1 MPAVDEPSVGDLRRR
16 LSDLTLRD
24 EHRLQRR
31 LAKVSRVAD
40 DAARGKALAAL
51 LEEIAAAER
60 RVAARRAAVP
70 DITYPPALP
79 VSARRED
86 LLAAI
91 AAHQVTIV
99 AGETGSGKTTQLP
112 KLCLELGRGV
122 RGLIGHTQPRRLAAR
137 TVADRIADELGVE
150 LGTTVGYAIRFQ
162 DRTRDDTLVQLMTD
176 GLLLARIDRDPLLRA
191 YDTIIVDEAHERSLN
206 IDFLLGYL
214 KRILPKRPDL
224 KLIVTSA
231 TIDPEQFSRHFDDAP
246 IVEVSGRTYPVEVR
260 YRPAELDPADGE
272 ETLERDQVTAIG
284 DAIAELQG
292 EAPGDVLVFLS
303 GEREIRD
310 TADALRGRF
319 ADRLEILPLYAR
331 LSSAEQQKVFQPGRG
346 RRVVLATN
354 VAETSLTVPGI
365 RYVVDPGTAR
375 ISRYSARLKV
385 QRLPIEP
392 ISQASANQ
400 RSGRCGRTSDGIAI
414 RLYGED
420 DFAERPR
427 FTDPEILRT
436 SLAGVILQAAA
447 AGMGP
452 LEDFPFLD
460 PPDRR
465 QVRDGVNLLTELGAL
480 DAAGALTPLGRRLAR
495 LPVDPRLGRMVLEA
509 DRRGCAEEV
518 IVIAAG
524 LSIQDPRERPA
535 EHRQAA
541 DEQHARFADERS
553 DFLAYLNLWR
563 YAREQQQALSGSA
576 FRRRCRKE
584 YLHHLRIRE
593 WQDLVAQLRRAA
605 KEVGVKRNQTPAE
618 PDDIHRAL
626 LAGLLS
632 HIGLYDARRR
642 EYQGARGARFSIFP
656 GSVLARKSPTWVM
669 AAELVETSR
678 LFAREV
684 ARIEPA
690 WIEPLAG
697 HLVTRAVED
706 PRWDEQRAQA
716 VATERVTLYGLPIVA
731 GRRVALARFDPATA
745 RALFL
750 RKALVER
757 TWDGRHAFLAEND
770 RIVREVE
777 ALEDRLRRRDLLV
790 GDDELVAFFDER
802 VPPEIA
808 SARDFDRWWK
818 TAKRDTPD
826 LLTYTG
832 PLLIR
837 PEAAASLD
845 AGGRPS
851 KWRQGDLEL
860 ALTYRFAPGEPD
872 DGVTVHV
879 PIDDL
884 PRLRPAG
891 FEWLVPAMRLE
902 LVTALLRGLPK
913 EQRRALAPV
922 PDSAAAVLE
931 RLPARG
937 EPLRDALSREL
948 AAARAVRVAPAAWAF
963 DALPPHLRVT
973 FRAEDR
979 DGNPVD
985 QDKDL
990 EALQQRLAPKLREE
1004 LAAITVDIERTGL
1017 TGWPDEDPPRIVALP
1032 GTSGAIEAYPAL
1044 ADEGPDRQS
1053 VGVRVFDT
1061 RAAQAAAQHRAV
1073 RRLLLLELPSPAKH
1087 VRAGLRGAAQLTL
1100 ATAPHGSLD
1109 AVLADAT
1116 ACAVDALID
1125 HGGGVPWDAA
1135 AYAALREHVGARLPA
1150 ATAQVTDWLVRILD
1164 ADRDVQRMLDERGA
1178 PALADIR
1185 EDVHRQ
1191 LGRLVYPGFLAPTG
1205 AQRLPDVVRY
1215 LHGAAVRLEH
1225 LPDTAASDR
1234 DRMRAIGELEVAYRD
1249 RVARLRHGTPRPV
1262 PLTEARW
1269 AIEELRIAQ
1278 LAPGVK
1284 ASGVASAKRVRKLLA
1299 AAG

>member
-1 MPAVDEPSVGDLRRR
+1 MASPDVTDLRPR
-16 LSDLTLRD
+16 LAELTLRD
-24 EHRLQRR
+24 EHRLRRR
-31 LAKVSRVAD
+31 LDKVRRIGDD
-40 DAARGKALAAL
+40 DARGAGLTAL
-51 LEEIAAAER
+51 LAELDAAER
-60 RVAARRAAVP
+60 RVTQRREAVP
-70 DITYPPALP
+70 PVSYPEALP
-79 VSARRED
+79 VSARREE
-86 LLAAI
+86 LLEVI
-91 AAHQVTIV
+91 AANQVTIV

-137 TVADRIADELGVE
+137 TVADRIAEELGVP
-150 LGTTVGYAIRFQ
+150 LGSAVGYAIRFQ

-176 GLLLARIDRDPLLRA
+176 GLLLAQIDRDPLLRR
-191 YDTIIVDEAHERSLN
+191 YDTLIVDEAHERSLN

-224 KLIVTSA
+224 KVIVTSA
-231 TIDPEQFSRHFDDAP
+231 TIDPEQFSRHFGDAP
-246 IVEVSGRTYPVEVR
+246 IVEVSGRTFPVEVR
-260 YRPAELDPADGE
+260 YRPVELDPADGE

-284 DAIAELQG
+284 DAVEELQRA
-292 EAPGDVLVFLS
+292 APGDTLVFLS

-319 ADRLEILPLYAR
+319 GDTLEILPLYAR
-331 LSSAEQQKVFQPGRG
+331 LSSAEQQRVFQAHTQ

-414 RLYGED
+414 RLYSED
-420 DFAERPR
+420 DFAERPP

-447 AGMGP
+447 LGLGSI
-452 LEDFPFLD
+452 EDFPFME
-460 PPDRR
+460 PPDAR
-465 QVRDGVNLLTELGAL
+465 QVRDGVLLLTELGAL
-480 DAAGALTPLGRRLAR
+480 DRAGELTGLGRKLAR
-495 LPVDPRLGRMVLEA
+495 LPVDPRMARMVLEA
-509 DRRGCAEEV
+509 GERGCADEV
-518 IVIAAG
+518 IVIAAA

-563 YAREQQQALSGSA
+563 YVGEQQRALSGSA

-584 YLHHLRIRE
+584 YLHYLRIRE

-605 KEVGVKRNQTPAE
+605 KEVGVRRNQQPAE
-618 PDDIHRAL
+618 PAEIHRAL
-626 LAGLLS
+626 LSGLLS
-632 HIGLYDARRR
+632 HVGLLDVRRR
-642 EYQGARGARFSIFP
+642 EFQGARGARFALFP
-656 GSVLARKSPTWVM
+656 GSVLAKKPPTWVM

-678 LFAREV
+678 LFART
-684 ARIEPA
+684 AAKIEPR
-690 WIEPLAG
+690 WIEPLAE
-697 HLVTRAVED
+697 HLVTRTVEE
-706 PRWDEQRAQA
+706 PRWEARRGQV
-716 VATERVTLYGLPIVA
+716 VATERVSLYGLPIVS
-731 GRRVALARFDPATA
+731 GRAVPYARTDPAWA
-745 RALFL
+745 RAIFL

-757 TWDGRHAFLAEND
+757 DWPSHHAFLEEND
-770 RIVREVE
+770 RIIREVE

-790 GDDELVAFFDER
+790 DDDTLVAFFDAR
-802 VPPEIA
+802 VPADVA
-808 SARDFDRWWK
+808 SGRDFDRWWK
-818 TAKRDTPD
+818 DARRADPD
-826 LLTYTG
+826 LLTYDG

-837 PEAAASLD
+837 PEAAASLQ

-851 KWRQGDLEL
+851 RWRQGDLEL
-860 ALTYRFAPGEPD
+860 ALSYKFAPGEAD

-879 PIDDL
+879 PIEDL
-884 PRLRPAG
+884 PRLRAAG

-902 LVTALLRGLPK
+902 LITALLRALPK
-913 EQRRALAPV
+913 DQRRALAPV
-922 PDSAAAVLE
+922 ADVAQDVLE
-931 RLPARG
+931 RLPSRG

-948 AAARAVRVAPAAWAF
+948 AAARGVRVAPGAWDLAG
-963 DALPPHLRVT
+963 LPAHLRVT

-979 DGNPVD
+979 DGRPLD

-990 EALQQRLAPKLREE
+990 KALQERLAPTLREE
-1004 LAAITVDIERTGL
+1004 LAAITVDVEETGL
-1017 TGWPDEDPPRIVALP
+1017 TGWPDEDPPRTVELP
-1032 GTSGAIEAYPAL
+1032 GTAGAVQGFPAL
-1044 ADEGPDRQS
+1044 VDEHAT

-1061 RAAQAAAQHRAV
+1061 PAAQAAAQARAI
-1073 RRLLLLELPSPAKH
+1073 RRLLLLELPSPARH
-1087 VRAGLRGAAQLTL
+1087 VQRGLSGSAQLTL
-1100 ATAPHGSLD
+1100 AAAPHGSLD

-1125 HGGGVPWDAA
+1125 HGGGPPWDRA
-1135 AYAALREHVGARLPA
+1135 AYEALRGHVGARLNA
-1150 ATAQVTDWLVRILD
+1150 ATAQVVDWLVRILD
-1164 ADRDVQRMLDERGA
+1164 ADREVAHMLDERAA

-1191 LGRLVYPGFLAPTG
+1191 LGRLVFPGFLAATG
-1205 AQRLPDVVRY
+1205 AQRLPDLVRY
-1215 LHGAAVRLEH
+1215 LKGAAVRLQR
-1225 LPDTAASDR
+1225 LPDSAASDR
-1234 DRMRAIGELEVAYRD
+1234 DRMRAITELEEE
-1249 RVARLRHGTPRPV
+1249 LRAKVGLIPQGQPRPASLV
-1262 PLTEARW
+1262 EARW
-1269 AIEELRIAQ
+1269 AIEELRVAQ

-1284 ASGVASAKRVRKLLA
+1284 TQGTPSAKRVRRLLS
-1299 AAG
+1299 